1 MYQLFRTLL
10 AALTLG
16 AGCLAVVGNQSQA
29 GLLDNLFV
37 PLPPS
42 APVRNAPR
50 HPPPAKQQPI
60 VIVQEEVIRPPDI
73 DWTALYANLPR
84 DSKGTVGWM
93 QALDE
98 KLITL
103 KPGIDPATE
112 PASTLDSEITFV
124 PEGNPGK
131 SAVFRHATHT
141 QWLACKNC
149 HPALF
154 KKRSENLQFTHDD
167 MDAGKYCGACH
178 KKVVVLTGG
187 CKGCHAAKKPA
198 APAAA

>member
-1 MYQLFRTLL
+1 MFQLSRILL
-10 AALTLG
+10 TVLVFI
-16 AGCLAVVGNQSQA
+16 AGLFAVVGNQPQA

-73 DWTALYANLPR
+73 DWTALYASLPR
-84 DSKGTVGWM
+84 DSKGAVYWM

-112 PASTLDSEITFV
+112 AASTLDSEITFV
-124 PEGNPGK
+124 PDGNPGK

-141 QWLACKNC
+141 QWLSCKNC
-149 HPALF
+149 HPTLF

-178 KKVVVLTGG
+178 KKAVFVPGG
-187 CKGCHAAKKPA
+187 CKGCHAGKKPA
-198 APAAA
+198 DPAAA

>member
-1 MYQLFRTLL
+1 MFQLFRALL
-10 AALTLG
+10 TALSFG
-16 AGCLAVVGNQSQA
+16 AGCLLVVGSQPQA

-42 APVRNAPR
+42 APVKNAPR
-50 HPPPAKQQPI
+50 HPPPVKQQPI

-84 DSKGTVGWM
+84 DSKSVVDWM
-93 QALDE
+93 RALDE
-98 KLITL
+98 KLITP

-112 PASTLDSEITFV
+112 PASTTDSEITFV

-141 QWLACKNC
+141 QWLGCKNC

-178 KKVVVLTGG
+178 KKVVVVPGG
-187 CKGCHAAKKPA
+187 CKGCHAGKKPA
-198 APAAA
+198 PPAAA